1 MRSVI
6 KKIFLYLIFF
16 STVGAC
22 ISWWLGAPQNS
33 DYLEEKY
40 QGEASIIRLMMTFDL
55 SDFPEWYVP
64 TELVCGN
71 IQGAEAASYSKRSLT
86 ILFNLPADIS
96 PEKFQ
101 AKFEQKSD
109 LIRESCL
116 AEVKTFIYES
126 YVEQVTFLNSIQTY
140 DDPSL
145 EIAKKEY
152 QDKVAY
158 DYFIAMFELDGAK
171 ISTERVPRLIK
182 PLTENTSFRVIAGAL
197 LGFCLGLCCSCQL

>member
-1 MRSVI
+1 MADIGYFNINEGDDQRVI
-6 KKIFLYLIFF
+6 SNVGAELDEISNQKNIFIPNFF
-16 STVGAC
+16 QLFGAC

-126 YVEQVTFLNSIQTY
+126 YVE
-140 DDPSL
+140 
-145 EIAKKEY
+145 
-152 QDKVAY
+152 
-158 DYFIAMFELDGAK
+158 
-171 ISTERVPRLIK
+171 
-182 PLTENTSFRVIAGAL
+182 TSDFFKQYPDL
-197 LGFCLGLCCSCQL
+197 